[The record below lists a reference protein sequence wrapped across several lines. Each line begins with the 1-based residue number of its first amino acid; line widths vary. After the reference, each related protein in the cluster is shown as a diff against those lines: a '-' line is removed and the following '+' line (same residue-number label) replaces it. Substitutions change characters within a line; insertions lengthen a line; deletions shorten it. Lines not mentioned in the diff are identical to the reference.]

1 MQQQQQQPELSAERA
16 AVLCVDLQRCY
27 YQPPITQLFPQLQ
40 ERVTRLLAAARA
52 RHLPVLH
59 VREVTH

>member
-1 MQQQQQQPELSAERA
+1 MQEQQHPALSAERA